1 MWRPAGKALPEAA
14 TAKKIKKIW
23 CGCRRA
29 FESVFISRFG
39 GVPPV
44 SRTSFER
51 GPKSKIAF
59 VFAPEGQ
66 GKDRLRAAMPGGMHN
81 LTVRL
86 LPLDNLLVLSC

>member
-51 GPKSKIAF
+51 GPKPKIAF
-59 VFAPEGQ
+59 VF
-66 GKDRLRAAMPGGMHN
+66 LRGERSAASDDGRPQPVGNAYAMARN
-81 LTVRL
+81 
-86 LPLDNLLVLSC
+86 